1 MASASVRH
9 LTLAS
14 SAGVNPG
21 ASSCSPGWP
30 SSPPSQGASS
40 CSPGW
45 PSSPPSQGAYS
56 SPSIVTS
63 STYST
68 CGHCSSSAIFKI
80 FYNFFNLII
89 KWLLENSLKLNF
101 IEFKK
106 IKKVKNL
113 IIMIFK

>member
-14 SAGVNPG
+14 SAGVNP
-21 ASSCSPGWP
+21 
-30 SSPPSQGASS
+30 GASS

-106 IKKVKNL
+106 IKKVKKSITNF
-113 IIMIFK
+113 IIYNFLVEFLFKM